1 MLSRKFVE
9 WEECWLK
16 DIEHNMYSIR
26 CDFSNK
32 RVLRMRK
39 KIILYNI
46 KRILEYADLNGEF
59 KEDYAQI
66 IKLREFVKKFRVRF
80 DGRYMRGEF
89 PEGYENIYESN

>member
-1 MLSRKFVE
+1 MLSKDFVK
-9 WEECWLK
+9 WEGYWLE
-16 DIEHNMYSIR
+16 DIKHNMYSIR
-26 CDFSNK
+26 CDFSNR

-59 KEDYAQI
+59 KDDYAQI
-66 IKLREFVKKFRVRF
+66 NKLKDFVKKFKVSY

-89 PEGYENIYESN
+89 PEGYEDMGL